1 MSKPEFINM
10 TSTEWW
16 VLKEIMENQR
26 DECVIHSYGFC
37 EAETTKVKTPSGD
50 CYTIEGWDGML
61 ESVTKTDP
69 NDWI

>member
-1 MSKPEFINM
+1 MSKAKFYNM

-16 VLKEIMENQR
+16 VLKEILEHQR
-26 DECVIHSYGFC
+26 DECEFRDYGFC
-37 EAETTKVKTPSGD
+37 EATTTKVKTPSGE
-50 CYTIEGWDGML
+50 CYTIEGWDGIL